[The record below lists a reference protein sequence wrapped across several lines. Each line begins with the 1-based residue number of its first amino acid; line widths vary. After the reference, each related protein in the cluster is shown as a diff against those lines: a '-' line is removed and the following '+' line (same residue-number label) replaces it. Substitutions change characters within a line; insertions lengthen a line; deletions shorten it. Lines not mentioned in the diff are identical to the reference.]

1 MRPKLFLRD
10 HQCITVRQRMTRHP
24 FVHYN
29 ALFFCTLSVIHCGNL
44 YFLVLHSFHVALFCG
59 VIFSCCTSFCVVL
72 FLFDGL
78 FHVVLGMFSFSV
90 LLYFI
95 LHLQCFRFA
104 FFSCSTLRMLQ
115 VFPVALCSFCTISRS
130 VVMIPTDMESDA
142 QRWRVQQRSPFQM
155 FARVLATS
163 LLFHV
168 ALSSCCIF

>member
-1 MRPKLFLRD
+1 
-10 HQCITVRQRMTRHP
+10 MTRHP

-44 YFLVLHSFHVALFCG
+44 YFLVLHSFHVAPFPCCTFLWSN
-59 VIFSCCTSFCVVL
+59 FSCCTSFRVVL
-72 FLFDGL
+72 ILFNGL

-142 QRWRVQQRSPFQM
+142 QGWGVLQRSSF
-155 FARVLATS
+155 
-163 LLFHV
+163 
-168 ALSSCCIF
+168 